1 MIFQFSERNPPP
13 HLRFL
18 LFKKISDKFIHVMIR
33 KWFKINKGDITIVQ
47 FILEGYEGFAT
58 VSTIDP
64 QTAILQVLIIP
75 EFIEDV
81 DGILD
86 HLKDQFKLQ
95 EMAAGGQ
102 QALPC

>member
-1 MIFQFSERNPPP
+1 MMI
-13 HLRFL
+13 
-18 LFKKISDKFIHVMIR
+18 K

-47 FILEGYEGFAT
+47 FILEGYEGLAT

-86 HLKDQFKLQ
+86 HLKDQFKIQ
-95 EMAAGGQ
+95 EMATDGR
-102 QALPC
+102 QALLC

>member
-1 MIFQFSERNPPP
+1 
-13 HLRFL
+13 
-18 LFKKISDKFIHVMIR
+18 MIR

-47 FILEGYEGFAT
+47 FILEGYEGLAT

-64 QTAILQVLIIP
+64 QTAILQVLVIP

-86 HLKDQFKLQ
+86 HLKDQFKIQ

-102 QALPC
+102 QALLC